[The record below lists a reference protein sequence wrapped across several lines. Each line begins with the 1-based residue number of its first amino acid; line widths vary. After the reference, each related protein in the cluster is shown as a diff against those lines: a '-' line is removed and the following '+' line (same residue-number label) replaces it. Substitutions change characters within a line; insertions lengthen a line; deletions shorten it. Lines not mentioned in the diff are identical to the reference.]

1 MIVFP
6 PVKPTILVVDDSVAN
21 LSFMAT
27 VLRDHYTV
35 KVAKD
40 GVKGI
45 QLAQNEQPDMVLI
58 DVMMPGLDGYD
69 VCRMLKV
76 DETTQHIPVILLT
89 SQTESDNE
97 QKGLDLGAVDY
108 ITRPINPVILLSR
121 VRAHYSD
128 AQSSRAMRINNEY
141 LEFEVAKRARQ
152 VTAMQDITIL
162 AMASLSETRDT
173 DTGNHLKRTQSYVRA
188 LANQLKMRGIY
199 KDFLNDE
206 VVEILY
212 KCAPL
217 HDIGKVGIPDRI
229 LHKPGRYTPDEYE
242 IMKTHPELGRAA
254 LENAQRIAGGTND
267 FLEIAKEVVYC
278 HHERWDGTGYPQGL
292 AGDEIPVSARLMSL
306 ADVYDAL
313 ISPRIYKPGMSHDD
327 ASELIVQGSGT
338 QFDPVVVDAFLDLT
352 FEFRAIAHRHADS
365 DLDLAEKAEFAI
377 SALGTIP

>member
-1 MIVFP
+1 MKVFP

-21 LSFMAT
+21 LSFIAS

-76 DETTQHIPVILLT
+76 DENTHHIPVILLT

-108 ITRPINPVILLSR
+108 ITRPINPAILLSR

-188 LANQLKMRGIY
+188 LANQLKLRGIY

-229 LHKPGRYTPDEYE
+229 LHKRGRYEPDEYE

-292 AGDEIPVSARLMSL
+292 TGDEIPVSARLMSL

-313 ISPRIYKPGMSHDD
+313 ISPRIYKPGMSHED
-327 ASELIVQGSGT
+327 ASELIVRGSGT

-352 FEFRAIAHRHADS
+352 FEFRAIANRHADTDS
-365 DLDLAEKAEFAI
+365 DLAEKAEFAI
-377 SALGTIP
+377 SALGAVE